1 MRRRSTVKLVAGA
14 GLVPPARFRLWR
26 AGANPGDYGNV
37 NFTPVAAASVMGE
50 YTRRGNALAMDIEH
64 ALNRTVNP
72 TLSPNDPPPTAGY
85 TALEL
90 VDTPDGPELWL
101 LPRWSDCGRDAPV
114 PDEVC
119 CARHQIQS
127 GQRCYVSP
135 DWDQDTNTGEPI
147 RLNRVSL
154 VAEPAT
160 WGINLLASRA
170 SATRGTAVNEEQ
182 IRAAY
187 ALASMQ
193 AAAAEGPLKES
204 ASAYAEQLKGA
215 AAAMG
220 VDLEAEPA
228 PKSERAEGQQAAEE
242 AKPEAQGPAQ
252 AAQATK
258 TAAKPTKAPQMEKPM
273 TRTEVVTM
281 MAENA
286 ERQTLMA
293 GIKDRVPDGHAE
305 LVAGMNLPQLRSY
318 ARGLPAPA
326 VPEGGGG
333 VRAANVTAGKGR
345 AGKDEALSELEQRDV
360 DDLRGALGQTSENV
374 TATKKILAAS
384 PEGAVSVSLRAL
396 ADKHTALRKPATA
409 AMRFGA

>member
-1 MRRRSTVKLVAGA
+1 MTPRRSVVKLVAGA
-14 GLVPPARFRLWR
+14 GLVPPARFRLWK
-26 AGANPGDYGNV
+26 AGPNPGDYGNV
-37 NFTPVAAASVMGE
+37 NFTPAAAASVMGE
-50 YTRRGNALAMDIEH
+50 YQRRGNALVMDIEH

-119 CARHQIQS
+119 CAKHQIQS

-135 DWDQDTNTGEPI
+135 DWDQDTETGEPI

-170 SATRGTAVNEEQ
+170 GAAQGKTQVDEKQ

-193 AAAAEGPLKES
+193 AAAAEGPLKET
-204 ASAYAEQLKGA
+204 ATAYAEQLKGA

-220 VDLEAEPA
+220 VDLEKEPEAA
-228 PKSERAEGQQAAEE
+228 PESERAEGQAKKAAAESAQPSE
-242 AKPEAQGPAQ
+242 PAKPEA
-252 AAQATK
+252 
-258 TAAKPTKAPQMEKPM
+258 TAAVTASKP
-273 TRTEVVTM
+273 VTM
-281 MAENA
+281 AEVRREMAEQT
-286 ERQTLMA
+286 ERQTLLA
-293 GIKDRVPDGHAE
+293 GIKDRVPTGHTQ
-305 LVAGMNLPQLRSY
+305 LVASMGLTQLRAY
-318 ARGLPAPA
+318 ARGLPATVSA
-326 VPEGGGG
+326 GGKGG
-333 VRAANVTAGKGR
+333 ATTANVTAGKGGT
-345 AGKDEALSELEQRDV
+345 AKDEELTYDEKSMVRRWGSQLEIKPDHMTASREAWKTDPVGGEMTV
-360 DDLRGALGQTSENV
+360 DPFKHLLRGTTGRS
-374 TATKKILAAS
+374 AAK
-384 PEGAVSVSLRAL
+384 EA
-396 ADKHTALRKPATA
+396 
-409 AMRFGA
+409 